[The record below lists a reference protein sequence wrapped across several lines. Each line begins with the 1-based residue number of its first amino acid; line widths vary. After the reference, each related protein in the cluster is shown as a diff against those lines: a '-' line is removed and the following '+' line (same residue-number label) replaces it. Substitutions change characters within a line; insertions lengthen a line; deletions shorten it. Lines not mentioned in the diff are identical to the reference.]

1 VIDLEAKEAG
11 ENLKTKAENLA
22 IFELLLH
29 LLPNNN
35 TRKMVEGVKISN
47 CLSLIFHKFEVRSSI
62 LYLIAGLVFYTK
74 SIFLIT
80 SRWGHPWEEL

>member
-11 ENLKTKAENLA
+11 ENFKTEAENLA

-47 CLSLIFHKFEVRSSI
+47 CHIS
-62 LYLIAGLVFYTK
+62 
-74 SIFLIT
+74 
-80 SRWGHPWEEL
+80 

>member
-1 VIDLEAKEAG
+1 VIDLEAKESG
-11 ENLKTKAENLA
+11 ESFKNEAKNLA

-35 TRKMVEGVKISN
+35 TREMVEGVKISN
-47 CLSLIFHKFEVRSSI
+47 CLSLIFHKFVVRSSI
-62 LYLIAGLVFYTK
+62 FYLLAGLVFYTK

-80 SRWGHPWEEL
+80 SR